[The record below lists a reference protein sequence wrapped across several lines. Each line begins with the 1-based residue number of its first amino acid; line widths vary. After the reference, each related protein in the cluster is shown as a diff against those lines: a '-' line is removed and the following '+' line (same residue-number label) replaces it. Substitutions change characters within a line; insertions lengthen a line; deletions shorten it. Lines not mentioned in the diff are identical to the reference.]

1 MGKIILPAV
10 MTVGLLSSSVAF
22 AASPAN
28 PATANFNVTITI
40 VKECSVT
47 TPATISLGTYGAVSL
62 ISSGASGTTTFNVTC
77 SNGAPYTIGF
87 SSSNDATA
95 GSATHQMKGT
105 GTNKAVVQYQLT
117 DATTGAKNTAALSA
131 TTSVISDTGTGAAQ
145 AKTLN
150 AAVVNYTAPVAPDTY
165 TDTVT
170 LSVSY

>member
-1 MGKIILPAV
+1 MRKIVAPACV
-10 MTVGLLSSSVAF
+10 AISLLSAPAF

-40 VKECSVT
+40 VKECSVS

-62 ISSGASGTTTFNVTC
+62 ISSGASGTTNFNVTC
-77 SNGAPYTIGF
+77 SAGAPYTIGF
-87 SSSNDATA
+87 SSSNDLTGAA
-95 GSATHQMKGT
+95 STHQMKGT
-105 GTNKAVVQYQLT
+105 GANTAVVQYQLT
-117 DATTGAKNTAALSA
+117 DVTAGAKNTTALGG

-145 AKTLN
+145 NKILK
-150 AAVVNYTAPVAPDTY
+150 AAVFNYTAPVAPDTY

>member
-1 MGKIILPAV
+1 MGKIVSPALV
-10 MTVGLLSSSVAF
+10 AMGLLGSS
-22 AASPAN
+22 AALAAPPTS

-47 TPATISLGTYGAVSL
+47 TPPTISLGTYGAVSL
-62 ISSGASGTTTFNVTC
+62 ISSGASGTTNFNVTC

-87 SSSNDATA
+87 SSPNDAPA
-95 GSATHQMKGT
+95 GSTTHQMKGT
-105 GTNKAVVQYQLT
+105 GTNTAVVQYQLT
-117 DATTGAKNTAALSA
+117 DGTTGAKNTNPLSA

-145 AKTLN
+145 NKIIK
-150 AAVVNYTAPVAPDTY
+150 AAVFNYTAPVAPDTY